1 MAEISIIIP
10 VYQVEKY
17 IRRCLDSLL
26 AQTFSDFEAIL
37 VDDGS
42 TDQSGA
48 ICEEY
53 ARKDPR
59 FVVFHQKNQGQSVAR
74 NYALDWVYANSD
86 SRYISFV
93 DSDDWVHPKYL
104 ELLLQ
109 AVNKYEVNISQCLYL
124 RTDGTATAPDVGN
137 RSLLVTAEEQYI
149 NWYSAFFHTKLYVK
163 SCLEHVRF
171 PEGQVYEDTAI
182 WYKVLFREKNIA
194 IVKETLYYYYINPG
208 STTHSMWKPAR
219 LAQVKAWEDQILFF
233 EQHNMQNVHK
243 CSLRL
248 FCGVLLHQ
256 SEEVRSSKAISPLQ
270 KLYYKRLLAHKLA
283 RLLRKYTSEI
293 KQLGVYSDCV
303 PYAYPHLAPLIG
315 YVSGIKKK
323 LRK

>member
-1 MAEISIIIP
+1 MAAISVIIP

-104 ELLLQ
+104 ELL
-109 AVNKYEVNISQCLYL
+109 YEAITRFSVKISQC
-124 RTDGTATAPDVGN
+124 
-137 RSLLVTAEEQYI
+137 
-149 NWYSAFFHTKLYVK
+149 
-163 SCLEHVRF
+163 
-171 PEGQVYEDTAI
+171 
-182 WYKVLFREKNIA
+182 
-194 IVKETLYYYYINPG
+194 
-208 STTHSMWKPAR
+208 
-219 LAQVKAWEDQILFF
+219 
-233 EQHNMQNVHK
+233 
-243 CSLRL
+243 
-248 FCGVLLHQ
+248 
-256 SEEVRSSKAISPLQ
+256 
-270 KLYYKRLLAHKLA
+270 
-283 RLLRKYTSEI
+283 
-293 KQLGVYSDCV
+293 
-303 PYAYPHLAPLIG
+303 
-315 YVSGIKKK
+315 
-323 LRK
+323 